1 MAVAIEAVEA
11 DVCPRSRQP
20 PRLCRL
26 LKMMLSS
33 KSTEFFL
40 ELIFCLSSSSKLKDS
55 LLRRQFIEAKLNKGI
70 SKPFLKVK
78 SLSAFGMKSSLKS
91 KYSNFYS
98 LMRFEINKNL
108 QYYHE
113 ILKKNIHLVNMQEKQ
128 NRLTSITFI

>member
-1 MAVAIEAVEA
+1 MNASIYFQEFFSPVLLFHSLLLFMNQCSAMLHGLLDCLEYEFNLQFSKISFPILPSFDDVAVVIEAVEA

-55 LLRRQFIEAKLNKGI
+55 LLRRQFIEAKFNKGF
-70 SKPFLKVK
+70 SK
-78 SLSAFGMKSSLKS
+78 
-91 KYSNFYS
+91 
-98 LMRFEINKNL
+98 
-108 QYYHE
+108 
-113 ILKKNIHLVNMQEKQ
+113 HL
-128 NRLTSITFI
+128 

>member
-1 MAVAIEAVEA
+1 MLQGLLDCLEYKFNLQFSKIAFPILPSFDDVAVVIEAVET

-55 LLRRQFIEAKLNKGI
+55 LLRRQFIEAKFNKGF
-70 SKPFLKVK
+70 SK
-78 SLSAFGMKSSLKS
+78 
-91 KYSNFYS
+91 
-98 LMRFEINKNL
+98 
-108 QYYHE
+108 
-113 ILKKNIHLVNMQEKQ
+113 HL
-128 NRLTSITFI
+128 